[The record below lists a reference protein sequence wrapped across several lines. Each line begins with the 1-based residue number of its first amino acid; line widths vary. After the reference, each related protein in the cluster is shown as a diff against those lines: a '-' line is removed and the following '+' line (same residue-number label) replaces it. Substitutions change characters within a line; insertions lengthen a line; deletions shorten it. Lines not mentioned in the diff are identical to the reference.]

1 MDERREELKDQL
13 LTDDKAIMRETKKMD
28 QLVPYGPLERE
39 EVRRKK
45 EKVKAMPPPSRQQ
58 WYRMGFVRV
67 VGPAGSRMSS
77 KLNWALTTI
86 ANNTLEKRFRKGR
99 TYNYPGL
106 DAMPSA
112 CWRPWPRRKKRQHF
126 PPAIP
131 LAKQVSTTTFSSF
144 SPYSVIR
151 SSWEQLVIALLPYDQ
166 IYKPGGTTWPREK
179 HPLLWQHSGSLLVV
193 RECLLTENHG

>member
-13 LTDDKAIMRETKKMD
+13 LTDDKAIMRETKKMN
-28 QLVPYGPLERE
+28 QLVPYGPLERK

-45 EKVKAMPPPSRQQ
+45 EKVKAMPPPPQVGSSDIK
-58 WYRMGFVRV
+58 WGFVRV

-77 KLNWALTTI
+77 KLNWGLTTI

-151 SSWEQLVIALLPYDQ
+151 SS
-166 IYKPGGTTWPREK
+166 
-179 HPLLWQHSGSLLVV
+179 
-193 RECLLTENHG
+193 